1 MKIALCDNDQEC
13 VEDIEKHLNQYF
25 SAHTFEFELFKFSN
39 STDILNSD
47 KNFDIAILAVEIDD
61 INGIEIGRKL
71 QKSKSDT
78 VLIFVTEYDR
88 YLDEALDLG
97 VIRFFSKPIESDR
110 FYRGLDCAIAKIDNA
125 EIKFYL
131 YDDAKG
137 LASVYCKDIIYI
149 EICGRKTMVVTKNKK
164 YTSRENIKFWQDK
177 LNKSYFEFPHK
188 SFIINTD
195 YITYYCRDYVIL
207 DNKYNIPIAYS
218 KRADFKQKFV
228 SQMLNK

>member
-1 MKIALCDNDQEC
+1 
-13 VEDIEKHLNQYF
+13 
-25 SAHTFEFELFKFSN
+25 
-39 STDILNSD
+39 
-47 KNFDIAILAVEIDD
+47 
-61 INGIEIGRKL
+61 
-71 QKSKSDT
+71 
-78 VLIFVTEYDR
+78 
-88 YLDEALDLG
+88 
-97 VIRFFSKPIESDR
+97 
-110 FYRGLDCAIAKIDNA
+110 
-125 EIKFYL
+125 
-131 YDDAKG
+131 
-137 LASVYCKDIIYI
+137 
-149 EICGRKTMVVTKNKK
+149 MVVTKDKK